1 MTTRGATRRRQL
13 LTVAGELFARDG
25 YHNVSVGELAA
36 AAGVSGPAIYRHF
49 PGKQAIMAELM
60 RAGFDEIEA
69 IGVTTVGVTTIGV
82 ETPAKAGEQV
92 SAAER
97 IDALVHAFAAY
108 VVRHPEFG
116 VLWRREFRHLAPD
129 DAAEMAERMRSGP
142 AVPVAELRRMR
153 PELAA
158 ADANLLAWSALS
170 VLGSVSDHRIRP
182 ALPDLEGLLAGIAA
196 DVLRV
201 ELPTSSAESSAIPPI
216 SPIPSAQE
224 PANRREQ
231 LVTEAARLFW
241 ASGYHGVTMED
252 VGTAAGIAGPSVYKH
267 FAGKADLLRAVVR
280 RLGDRLEATL
290 DGLAPIPADP
300 ELATAWVEELVRRY
314 VETVVANRGLVVTF
328 HAEAH
333 NLPDRDRVEVRRLVS
348 CYVQRWAAGLAAAL
362 PDRTDAEIRIRIYAA
377 FAVVNDSV
385 RTRRLAEQPDVAG
398 RLRAL
403 TLAILRPERPAPAS
417 TAVPVPRPGHRAAPA
432 PAPASTTAPR
442 PPHPAPPQP
451 PPPPCD

>member
-13 LTVAGELFARDG
+13 MAVAGELFARDG
-25 YHNVSVGELAA
+25 YHNVSVWDLAA

-49 PGKQAIMAELM
+49 RGKQEILAELM
-60 RAGFDEIEA
+60 RSGFDEIDA
-69 IGVTTVGVTTIGV
+69 VGTGTLAELGDDA
-82 ETPAKAGEQV
+82 EAGE
-92 SAAER
+92 R
-97 IDALVHAFAAY
+97 LDALVRAFAAY

-116 VLWRREFRHLAPD
+116 VLWRREFRHLAPG
-129 DAAEMAERMRSGP
+129 DAAELAERMRSGP

-153 PELAA
+153 PELDA
-158 ADANLLAWSALS
+158 ADAHLIAWSALS

-182 ALPDLEGLLAGIAA
+182 ASPVQQGLLAAIAA

-201 ELPTSSAESSAIPPI
+201 ELPASGAESELPSGSA
-216 SPIPSAQE
+216 SGSASGELAGTETEAAVVGPASQE

-241 ASGYHGVTMED
+241 ESGYHGVTMED

-280 RLGDRLEATL
+280 RLGDRMQSTL

-300 ELATAWVEELVRRY
+300 DQAAVWVEELVRRY

-333 NLPDRDRVEVRRLVS
+333 NLPDRDRVDVRRMVS
-348 CYVQRWAAGLAAAL
+348 SYVLRWAAGLATAL
-362 PDRTDAEIRIRIYAA
+362 PGRTDAEIRIRIYAA

-385 RTRRLAEQPDVAG
+385 RTRRLAEQPEVAD

-403 TLAILRPERPAPAS
+403 TLTILDVNRP
-417 TAVPVPRPGHRAAPA
+417 
-432 PAPASTTAPR
+432 
-442 PPHPAPPQP
+442 
-451 PPPPCD
+451 

>member
-1 MTTRGATRRRQL
+1 MIGANTGRRPVVTTRGATRRRQL

-25 YHNVSVGELAA
+25 YHNVSVWDLAA

-49 PGKQAIMAELM
+49 PGKQAILAELM
-60 RAGFDEIEA
+60 RTGFDEIDVIGTETLEKVGGDAEA
-69 IGVTTVGVTTIGV
+69 SV
-82 ETPAKAGEQV
+82 
-92 SAAER
+92 R

-116 VLWRREFRHLAPD
+116 VLWRREFRHLAPE
-129 DAAEMAERMRSGP
+129 DAAEMAERMRSGS

-153 PELAA
+153 PELDD
-158 ADANLLAWSALS
+158 ADANLIAWAALS

-182 ALPDLEGLLAGIAA
+182 ALPVLEGLLAGIAA

-201 ELPTSSAESSAIPPI
+201 ELPAVGEAAESA
-216 SPIPSAQE
+216 AAEQTQG

-241 ASGYHGVTMED
+241 ESGYHGVTMED

-280 RLGDRLEATL
+280 RLGDRLQATL
-290 DGLAPIPADP
+290 DGLDPIPEEPDRA
-300 ELATAWVEELVRRY
+300 AAWVEELVHKY
-314 VETVVANRGLVVTF
+314 VETAVANRGLVVTF

-333 NLPDRDRVEVRRLVS
+333 NLPDRDRVEVRRMVS
-348 CYVQRWAAGLAAAL
+348 SYVQRWAAGLAAAL
-362 PDRTDAEIRIRIYAA
+362 PERTDTEIRIRIYAA

-385 RTRRLAEQPDVAG
+385 RTRRLAERPEVAAG
-398 RLRAL
+398 LRTL
-403 TLAILRPERPAPAS
+403 TLAILD
-417 TAVPVPRPGHRAAPA
+417 VN
-432 PAPASTTAPR
+432 
-442 PPHPAPPQP
+442 HP
-451 PPPPCD
+451 